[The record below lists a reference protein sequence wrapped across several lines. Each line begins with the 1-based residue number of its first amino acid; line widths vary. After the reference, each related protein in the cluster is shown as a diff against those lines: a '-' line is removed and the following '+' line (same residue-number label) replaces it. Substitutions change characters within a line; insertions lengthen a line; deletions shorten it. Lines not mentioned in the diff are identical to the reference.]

1 MWKGITVTTEDRYI
15 QLRIV
20 ELEGLLLLINRTVLL
35 HWHVLLT
42 TDWTRISSGLLW
54 CLSSLSSRVSGNYKR
69 GKTHIFTPITTNTEL
84 IVLIQSSPI
93 LSKSKLLLKVFF
105 TIGSRCTNVYLKI
118 DDVFFIC
125 LFISG
130 DIGEIGGCC
139 ELICDFS
146 DEVDELFDAMWRSK
160 GVYLFS
166 NELNF
171 PYLCGFR
178 ERGILV
184 EKGEEKMNG

>member
-1 MWKGITVTTEDRYI
+1 M
-15 QLRIV
+15 
-20 ELEGLLLLINRTVLL
+20 
-35 HWHVLLT
+35 
-42 TDWTRISSGLLW
+42 
-54 CLSSLSSRVSGNYKR
+54 
-69 GKTHIFTPITTNTEL
+69 
-84 IVLIQSSPI
+84 
-93 LSKSKLLLKVFF
+93 
-105 TIGSRCTNVYLKI
+105 
-118 DDVFFIC
+118 
-125 LFISG
+125 
-130 DIGEIGGCC
+130 
-139 ELICDFS
+139 ICDFS